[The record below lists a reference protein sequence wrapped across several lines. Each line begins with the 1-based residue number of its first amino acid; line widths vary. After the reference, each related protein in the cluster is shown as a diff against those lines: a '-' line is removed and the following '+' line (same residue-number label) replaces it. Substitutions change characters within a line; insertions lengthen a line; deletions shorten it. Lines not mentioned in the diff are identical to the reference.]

1 MNIIKSY
8 FNAELENEDVIPKKT
23 NKRNYYSVRGKTL
36 ITKDNFILK
45 EVLMENIIECMEK
58 KIIII
63 PEFQR
68 LVNYDKIEKM
78 YTSYNQNPNLFHFMT
93 NPIQLAQLI
102 TQNITTYYLI
112 DGQHRYYMYK
122 KLYDSNINLSIRITI
137 IKCESIEEMYN
148 YYIKLNCDN
157 KNNIFDEKEINTY
170 QHILKYIL
178 LRNEMKK
185 YYCKYFKNND
195 LNIYSIEEFINI
207 LKNYNFLENF
217 KETENISNILM
228 YIIEQNNVF
237 YEQCYAHI
245 NYHEYKFK
253 KNEMNLIM
261 NKHIFA
267 LKKNNFID
275 FLLKRTHSAR
285 GLHPLKTPI
294 SAA

>member
-8 FNAELENEDVIPKKT
+8 FHTESDNDDDVTPKKT
-23 NKRNYYSVRGKTL
+23 TKRQFHSVRGKTL
-36 ITKDNFILK
+36 ITKDNFVLK

-102 TQNITTYYLI
+102 TQNVTTYYLI

-122 KLYDSNINLSIRITI
+122 KLYDSNIHLSIRITI

-157 KNNIFDEKEINTY
+157 KNNIFDEKEISSY

-185 YYCKYFKNND
+185 YYCKYFKNKD
-195 LNIYSIEEFINI
+195 MNIYSIEEFINI

-228 YIIEQNNVF
+228 YIVEQNNVF

-245 NYHEYKFK
+245 DYHDYTFK

-261 NKHIFA
+261 NKYIFA

-275 FLLKRTHSAR
+275 FLLKRTC
-285 GLHPLKTPI
+285 
-294 SAA
+294 SAAHHVSPSAA